1 MTLAKRDRA
10 GIARVCAHVL
20 AVLFGCALVLAQIS
34 AAAAHASLI
43 ASEPSDNAVVA
54 ESPQSLTL
62 TFNEPV
68 APLILRLVGPDG
80 QTQALTDF
88 SSADGTVRIAPPA
101 PLAEGTHVLSWRV
114 ISADGHPVG
123 GALVFSVGRPSARA
137 AAPELQT
144 ERAVLMSLWAAKF
157 VLYLGLFVGIGGA
170 VFIAW
175 LGRAGSSLIT
185 VALVAGFAAA
195 LLSIGLQGLDAL
207 VMPLSGLWRPAPW
220 VSGLATSYG
229 KTATAAALAM
239 AVAFASL
246 RMHAGA
252 AKSLSLLALAGAA
265 LSLTLSGHAGT
276 APPQWLTRPAVFL
289 HAACVGLW
297 IGALI
302 PLAGM
307 LRARQ
312 TKASVVLMRF
322 TRMIPVV
329 IAVLA
334 ASGICLA
341 IVQLDHFDALWTTNY
356 GIVLSCKLIA
366 VGLVL
371 ALASLNR
378 FVLTRRFQ
386 RDAAKARG
394 PLLLSIAAEAA
405 LVLIIFGLVAG
416 WRFTPPPRAF
426 VPPPPILVHL
436 HGERAIVNIDV
447 ALSRSG
453 RRDATITIT
462 DAHEKPLGEREVTVT
477 LSKPEAG
484 IEGIR
489 RNAEGVEAGTWRIS
503 DLRLPIGGVWR
514 IRIDI
519 LVSDFDRI
527 TLESGVELGR

>member
-1 MTLAKRDRA
+1 M
-10 GIARVCAHVL
+10 
-20 AVLFGCALVLAQIS
+20 LV
-34 AAAAHASLI
+34 
-43 ASEPSDNAVVA
+43 
-54 ESPQSLTL
+54 
-62 TFNEPV
+62 
-68 APLILRLVGPDG
+68 
-80 QTQALTDF
+80 
-88 SSADGTVRIAPPA
+88 
-101 PLAEGTHVLSWRV
+101 
-114 ISADGHPVG
+114 
-123 GALVFSVGRPSARA
+123 
-137 AAPELQT
+137 
-144 ERAVLMSLWAAKF
+144 SLWAAKF

-170 VFIAW
+170 VFAAW
-175 LGRAGSSLIT
+175 LGRAGSSPIAA
-185 VALVAGFAAA
+185 ALACGFAAA

-207 VMPLSGLWRPAPW
+207 VMPLSDIWRPAPW
-220 VSGLATSYG
+220 MSGLTTSYG
-229 KTATAAALAM
+229 KTAIAAALAM

-246 RMHAGA
+246 RMQAGA
-252 AKSLSLLALAGAA
+252 AKTWSLLALAGAA

-276 APPQWLTRPAVFL
+276 APPQWLTRPAVFF

-302 PLAGM
+302 PLARM

-312 TKASVVLMRF
+312 AQADVALMRF

-356 GIVLSCKLIA
+356 GIVLSCKLVA

-371 ALASLNR
+371 LLACVNR
-378 FVLTRRFQ
+378 FVLTPRFQ
-386 RDAAKARG
+386 RDAAAGRR
-394 PLLLSIAAEAA
+394 PLLFSIAGEAA
-405 LVLIIFGLVAG
+405 LVLIILGLVAA

-426 VPPPPILVHL
+426 VPPQPILVHL
-436 HGERAIVNIDV
+436 HGERAIVNVDV
-447 ALSRSG
+447 AMSRSE
-453 RRDATITIT
+453 RRDMTITIT

-489 RNAEGVEAGTWRIS
+489 RNAERAEAGSWRIS

-514 IRIDI
+514 LRIVI
-519 LVSDFDRI
+519 LISDFDRI